1 MQASETE
8 SSEKGGQEWD
18 ARSESLDATALSA
31 FCCSAVLAT
40 GAGEG
45 SSSSR
50 RRGVSVSSSSIGT
63 SAASASSASG
73 ASPTIVA
80 FSSTSVLAA
89 AATGFSEAEG
99 SIEAVGEAAGTL
111 RRYLRLR
118 ASSSSRESLMLPE

>member
-1 MQASETE
+1 MQASDTE
-8 SSEKGGQEWD
+8 SSEKRGQEWD

-50 RRGVSVSSSSIGT
+50 RRGVSVSSSS
-63 SAASASSASG
+63 
-73 ASPTIVA
+73 
-80 FSSTSVLAA
+80 VLAA
-89 AATGFSEAEG
+89 AGTGFSNAEG
-99 SIEAVGEAAGTL
+99 SIEAGGEAAGTL